1 MGYKISGNK
10 IFKFHIYNNN
20 IDMMNVSNVIERLR
34 EIMEDETLD
43 QLKEELA
50 GFHSADLADIFQEL
64 KPEER
69 LECFKLLDI
78 EKAAELMEYLSPQ
91 MQVELL
97 GDIDQEVAS
106 KILTKLPHDAAADV
120 LGDMEE
126 DESETYLDKLSRI
139 SFQKKSE
146 NFLHIMRTQQ
156 AGL

>member
-1 MGYKISGNK
+1 
-10 IFKFHIYNNN
+10 
-20 IDMMNVSNVIERLR
+20 MMNVSNVIERLR

-97 GDIDQEVAS
+97 GDIDQEVA
-106 KILTKLPHDAAADV
+106 
-120 LGDMEE
+120 
-126 DESETYLDKLSRI
+126 
-139 SFQKKSE
+139 
-146 NFLHIMRTQQ
+146 
-156 AGL
+156 